1 MERHST
7 LSIIEIKF
15 LQGFWLTRKE
25 IMALTDYCADVTHL
39 VRGLRERGVPVQCL
53 PGKIANK
60 TKWGVK
66 ADDLANHLKNPYVF
80 RAKNIASEDLKHKEN
95 AIKSIRRI
103 ENTYGANLILDVIQ
117 PEKK

>member
-1 MERHST
+1 MDRNSA
-7 LSIIEIKF
+7 LSVIEIKF

-39 VRGLRERGVPVQCL
+39 VRELRERGVSVLCI

-60 TKWGVK
+60 TQWGVK
-66 ADDLANHLKNPYVF
+66 ADDLANHLKNPCAF
-80 RAKNIASEDLKHKEN
+80 RANNLAFEDFKHKEN

-103 ENTYGANLILDVIQ
+103 ENTYGANLILDVIL